1 MRSVNE
7 IRDDV
12 RAKALWLYGDATALS
27 VRKAW
32 CTDGTL
38 AMVLVRLMQASPRG
52 LFRGVEV
59 ERFGGSRLQGAR
71 GAGFQGW
78 MSGWVGER
86 DIRASRDD
94 GRGR

>member
-1 MRSVNE
+1 MGSVNE

-59 ERFGGSRLQGAR
+59 ERFTVHGCKGAGLQG
-71 GAGFQGW
+71 
-78 MSGWVGER
+78 
-86 DIRASRDD
+86 
-94 GRGR
+94 